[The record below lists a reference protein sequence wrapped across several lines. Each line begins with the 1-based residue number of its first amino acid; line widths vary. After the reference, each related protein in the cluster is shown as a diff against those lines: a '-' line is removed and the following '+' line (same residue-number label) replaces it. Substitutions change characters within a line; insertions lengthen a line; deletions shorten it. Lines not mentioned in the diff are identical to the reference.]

1 MVLLFFYVFLALV
14 VSFLCSV
21 MEAVLLSVSPAFV
34 AQMKDQGKSYALK
47 LQSFKDNIENPL
59 AAILSLNTIAHTV
72 GAAGAGAQAA
82 VVFGNNYVGII
93 SAVLTFLILVL
104 SEIIPKTL
112 GANFW
117 RELAPVVT
125 RILIPTIWVM
135 WPLVKMSKLLTHILS
150 NRKGKEKISRDE
162 FSALAKLGF
171 QEGVIH
177 RDESRI
183 LTNLL
188 KMDQVRVRDIMTPR
202 TVIFTLKESMTVN
215 ETLRAHPLIRFS
227 RIPIYK
233 SNRDEISGF
242 VLKNDILL
250 KAAHQEGKVK
260 ISEMKRDI
268 LVIPQDLPLQE
279 FFGRLLNK
287 RAHIALAVD
296 EYGGTTGIVTLEDLI
311 ETLLGT
317 EIMDEGDAVADMRKL
332 AREKW
337 FDRAKRL
344 GIITKDTPLNTL
356 DD

>member
-1 MVLLFFYVFLALV
+1 M
-14 VSFLCSV
+14 
-21 MEAVLLSVSPAFV
+21 
-34 AQMKDQGKSYALK
+34 
-47 LQSFKDNIENPL
+47 
-59 AAILSLNTIAHTV
+59 SLNTIAHTV

-82 VVFGNNYVGII
+82 VVFGNHYVGMI

-112 GANFW
+112 GAKFW
-117 RELAPVVT
+117 RELAPLVT
-125 RILIPTIWVM
+125 RMLIPIIWIM
-135 WPLVKMSKLLTHILS
+135 WPLVKISQLLTRTLS
-150 NRKGKEKISRDE
+150 NQKGKGKISRDE

-202 TVIFTLKESMTVN
+202 TVVFTLKESLTVN
-215 ETLRAHPLIRFS
+215 ETLKAHPVLCFS
-227 RIPIYK
+227 RIPLIK

-250 KAAHQEGKVK
+250 KAAHQEGSAR

-279 FFGRLLNK
+279 FFGRLLNQ
-287 RAHIALAVD
+287 RAQLALAVD
-296 EYGGTTGIVTLEDLI
+296 EYGGTAGIVTLEDLI

-317 EIMDEGDAVADMRKL
+317 EIVDEGDTVADMRKL

-337 FDRAKRL
+337 FARAKRL